1 VEEYKNPLVERYS
14 SKEMLYNF
22 SPKKK
27 FLTWRKLWFYLAKIQ
42 KELGLN
48 ISEEQICDLKN
59 HLYDIDWNRV
69 SFYEKKFR
77 HDVMAHLYAF
87 GEKATI
93 ARPIIH
99 LGATSAFLADN
110 TDIILIRDGLDILL
124 KKLINVIFRIR
135 NFSIEYHDVPTL
147 AFTHYQPA
155 QLTTVGKRSALWIQS
170 LLLDLEEL
178 EFRLKNIRFR
188 GVKGTVGSADSFKEL
203 FNGDLQK
210 VKSLE
215 KKLSKEFGFQNVFS
229 VTAQT
234 YDRKVDA
241 QILHLLSNI
250 SQSSHKFS
258 NDLRLLQNLKEME
271 EPFDKEQIGS
281 SAMAYKRNPIRSER
295 IASLAKY
302 VISLSNSSA
311 LVAATQWLERTLDDS
326 ANRRLVI
333 AQSFL
338 SVDSILMIWN
348 NIIENIVVYPKI
360 IEKHI
365 QEELPFLITEYII
378 IECVKNGADRQD
390 IHERIR
396 IHSMETNDKIKLE
409 GMKNDFIQRILH
421 DKKIPISKEK
431 MNLLLNPKNFTG
443 FSSDQ
448 TLEFI
453 DTKVNPILHR
463 FHHLIDTDSSYMDR
477 QI

>member
-1 VEEYKNPLVERYS
+1 MKEYKNPLVERYS

-22 SPKKK
+22 SPEKK
-27 FLTWRKLWFYLAKIQ
+27 FTTWRKLWFYLAEIQ

-48 ISEEQICDLKN
+48 ISDEQIHDLKN
-59 HLYDIDWNRV
+59 HLYDIDWDRV
-69 SFYEKKFR
+69 SFFEKKFR

-87 GEKATI
+87 GEKANK
-93 ARPIIH
+93 AKSIIH
-99 LGATSAFLADN
+99 LGATSAFLGDN
-110 TDIILIRDGLDILL
+110 TDIILIRDGLEILL
-124 KKLINVIFRIR
+124 KKLINLIFRMR
-135 NFSIEYHDVPTL
+135 NFSLEYHKVPTL

-155 QLTTVGKRSALWIQS
+155 QLTTVGKRSSLWIQS

-203 FNGDLQK
+203 FHGDLQK
-210 VKSLE
+210 VKYLE
-215 KKLSKEFGFQNVFS
+215 KKISNKFGFPNFFS
-229 VTAQT
+229 ITGQT
-234 YDRKVDA
+234 YDRKIDSQV
-241 QILHLLSNI
+241 LNLLSNI

-271 EPFDKEQIGS
+271 EPFEEHQIGS

-295 IASLAKY
+295 IASLAKF
-302 VISLSNSSA
+302 VISLSNSSYM
-311 LVAATQWLERTLDDS
+311 VAATQWLERTLDDS

-333 AQSFL
+333 GQSFL
-338 SVDSILMIWN
+338 AVDAILMIWN
-348 NIIENIVVYPKI
+348 NILENIIVYPKI

-378 IECVKNGADRQD
+378 IECVKNGADRQE

-396 IHSMETNDKIKLE
+396 IHSMKTNLKIKLE
-409 GMKNDFIQRILH
+409 GKKNDFIKRILQ
-421 DKKIPISKEK
+421 DKKIPIYEKK
-431 MNLLLNPKNFTG
+431 MNQMLNSKNFIG

-453 DTKVNPILHR
+453 EKEVNPILDR
-463 FHHLIDTDSSYMDR
+463 FHHLIDDDISNMDR
-477 QI
+477 KI

>member
-1 VEEYKNPLVERYS
+1 MKEYKNPLIERYS

-27 FLTWRKLWFYLAKIQ
+27 FTTWRKLWFYLAEIQ

-48 ISEEQICDLKN
+48 ISEEQIHDLKY

-87 GEKATI
+87 GDKATI
-93 ARPIIH
+93 AKPIIH
-99 LGATSAFLADN
+99 LGATSAFLGDN
-110 TDIILIRDGLDILL
+110 TDIILIRDGLKILL

-135 NFSIEYHDVPTL
+135 NFTLEYHNIPTL

-155 QLTTVGKRSALWIQS
+155 QLTTVGKRSALWIHS

-178 EFRLKNIRFR
+178 EFRLKNIHFR
-188 GVKGTVGSADSFKEL
+188 GVKGTVGSAASFKEL

-210 VKSLE
+210 IKYLE
-215 KKLSKEFGFQNVFS
+215 KKLSNKFGFKNVFPI
-229 VTAQT
+229 TGQT
-234 YDRKVDA
+234 YDRKVDS
-241 QILHLLSNI
+241 QILNLLSNI

-271 EPFDKEQIGS
+271 EPFEEEQIGS

-295 IASLAKY
+295 MASLAKY

-311 LVAATQWLERTLDDS
+311 MVAATQWLERTLDDS

-333 AQSFL
+333 GQSFL
-338 SVDSILMIWN
+338 STDAILMIWN
-348 NIIENIVVYPKI
+348 NIFENIVIYPKI
-360 IEKHI
+360 IENHI
-365 QEELPFLITEYII
+365 KEELPFLITEYLIV
-378 IECVKNGADRQD
+378 ECVKNGADRQE

-396 IHSMETNDKIKLE
+396 IHSMKTNSKIKLE
-409 GMKNDFIQRILH
+409 GKKNDFIQRILQ
-421 DKKIPISKEK
+421 DKKIPINEKKMSKI
-431 MNLLLNPKNFTG
+431 LNPKKFIG

-453 DTKVNPILHR
+453 DTKVNPILNK
-463 FHHLIDTDSSYMDR
+463 FHHLIDSDISNMDR
-477 QI
+477 QV